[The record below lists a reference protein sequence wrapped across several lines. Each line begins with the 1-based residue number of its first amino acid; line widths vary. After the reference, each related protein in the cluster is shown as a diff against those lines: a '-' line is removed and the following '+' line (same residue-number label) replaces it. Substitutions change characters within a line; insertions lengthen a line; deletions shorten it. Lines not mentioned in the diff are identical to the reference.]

1 MNVIENFHTV
11 RYAFDFA
18 IVKIEKMEDKR
29 DAIIKFDQNVPGRFR
44 THRVHTNKRRTQP
57 KRRVWSKIDVE
68 YSLFTII
75 NDCAFHESD
84 GSNALNTGKYNK
96 KGKSNQINAKS
107 RGFNYEWI
115 GNNS

>member
-57 KRRVWSKIDVE
+57 KRRV
-68 YSLFTII
+68 
-75 NDCAFHESD
+75 
-84 GSNALNTGKYNK
+84 
-96 KGKSNQINAKS
+96 
-107 RGFNYEWI
+107 
-115 GNNS
+115 